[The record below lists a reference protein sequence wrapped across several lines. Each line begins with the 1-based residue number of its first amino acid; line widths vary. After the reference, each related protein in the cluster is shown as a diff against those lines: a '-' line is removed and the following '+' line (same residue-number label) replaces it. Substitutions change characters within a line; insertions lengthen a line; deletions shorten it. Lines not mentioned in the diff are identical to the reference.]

1 MAVHDNARCPARPPK
16 LLASPEEWHRPTN
29 LGRTRTL
36 LTTLRA
42 VLRRSAENFCLR
54 LSYQDRNC
62 NKGTNFSPLVA
73 QLVQVG
79 FDDCIVAGSNATQE
93 F

>member
-1 MAVHDNARCPARPPK
+1 MLGVQRVHRSCWPHRKNGTDQPT
-16 LLASPEEWHRPTN
+16 SDVPEP
-29 LGRTRTL
+29 L